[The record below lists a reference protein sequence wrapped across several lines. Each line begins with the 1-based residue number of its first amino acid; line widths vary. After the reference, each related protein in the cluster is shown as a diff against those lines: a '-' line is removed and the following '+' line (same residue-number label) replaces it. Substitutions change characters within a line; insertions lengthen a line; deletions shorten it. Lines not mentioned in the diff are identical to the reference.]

1 MPVAGKVNKDIFFR
15 SGGSFL
21 YDGFDLPLGYRLTL
35 VCVLMMLRISG
46 TVCIPLREIEITA
59 IRSQGSGGQNV
70 NKVSTAIHLFFN
82 IAESSLPERLKER
95 LLAKSDHRITEQG
108 VVVIKSQETRSQE
121 TNREA
126 ALERLRQ
133 LVLSISTVPKKR
145 RPTKPS
151 RGAKERRLKGKAIR
165 SKTKVMRGR
174 PGSAD

>member
-1 MPVAGKVNKDIFFR
+1 M
-15 SGGSFL
+15 L
-21 YDGFDLPLGYRLTL
+21 LGYRSTF

-82 IAESSLPERLKER
+82 IEASSLPERLKER

-108 VVVIKSQETRSQE
+108 VIVIKSQEARSQE

-133 LVLSISTVPKKR
+133 LVLSILTVPKKR

-151 RGAKERRLKGKAIR
+151 RGAMERRLKGKAIR
-165 SKTKVMRGR
+165 SKIQAMRGR
-174 PGSAD
+174 PGSAE